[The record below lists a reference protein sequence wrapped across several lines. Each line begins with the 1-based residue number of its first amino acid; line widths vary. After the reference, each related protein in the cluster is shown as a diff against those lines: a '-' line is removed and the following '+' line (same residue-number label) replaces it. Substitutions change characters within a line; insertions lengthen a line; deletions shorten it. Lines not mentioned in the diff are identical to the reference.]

1 MIDNLRL
8 YLFFFSSVVE
18 FFISPPTRELLDYVY
33 SEFSFLYNYV
43 INQCC
48 GIFIPFIV
56 HLIGLLYFTSY
67 FGRLV

>member
-43 INQCC
+43 INQCY
-48 GIFIPFIV
+48 GTGVII
-56 HLIGLLYFTSY
+56 L
-67 FGRLV
+67 